1 MSTKPPPAIEVDAL
15 KKTYK
20 GGLLGGRSIEA
31 LRGIS
36 FRVER
41 GEIFA
46 LLGPNGAGKT
56 TFIKI
61 LLGIVRKSGGAAQ
74 LLGHPAGDQRSRR
87 QIGYLPENL
96 RLPRHLTANTA
107 MELCGSLSGMSA
119 GAVKEKRGQL
129 LELVGLSERAGDS
142 VKKYSKGML
151 QRLGLAQSL
160 LHDPDLLI
168 YDEPTDGLDP
178 VARAQVRSVLLDLKA
193 RGKTIFLN
201 SHILQEVELV
211 CDRVA
216 ILDRGELKYVGPA
229 KDIDQHR
236 HDGKPAPAG
245 AAAAATASQPART
258 GFELDLELAGAEGVI
273 REALKNRE
281 LKRWEPAP
289 AGQFRLSLTLDD
301 QRSVDGCIDDLRQR
315 GVSIVGLARRKVSLE
330 DAFLEIL
337 AEAAD

>member
-15 KKTYK
+15 RKTYK

-96 RLPRHLTANTA
+96 RLPRHLTAYSA
-107 MELCGSLSGMSA
+107 LELCGNLSGMST
-119 GAVKEKRGQL
+119 GAVKEKRTQL
-129 LELVGLSERAGDS
+129 LELVGLADRAGDS

-229 KDIDQHR
+229 KNIDQHR
-236 HDGKPAPAG
+236 HDGKPAPVGVAVP
-245 AAAAATASQPART
+245 AAAEPPRT
-258 GFELDLELAGAEGVI
+258 GFELDLELAGAEGMI
-273 REALKNRE
+273 REALQNRE
-281 LKRWEPAP
+281 LKKWEPAP

-301 QRSVDGCIDDLRQR
+301 QRSVDGCIDDLRRR

>member
-1 MSTKPPPAIEVDAL
+1 MPQPPAIEVDAL
-15 KKTYK
+15 KKTYRD
-20 GGLLGGRSIEA
+20 GLFGGRSIEA

-74 LLGHPAGDQRSRR
+74 LLGHPAGDRRSRK

-107 MELCGSLSGMSA
+107 LELCGNLSGMSSS
-119 GAVKEKRGQL
+119 AVKEKRGKL
-129 LELVGLSERAGDS
+129 LELVGLSDRAGDS

-178 VARAQVRSVLLDLKA
+178 VARAQVRTVLLDLKA
-193 RGKTIFLN
+193 KGKTIFLN

-236 HDGKPAPAG
+236 HGEGKPAPAG
-245 AAAAATASQPART
+245 TVASPAKPAAPRT
-258 GFELDLELAGAEGVI
+258 GFELELELAGAEEAI
-273 REALKNRE
+273 RGALANRE
-281 LKRWEPAP
+281 LKRWEPASG
-289 AGQFRLSLTLDD
+289 GQFRLSLTLED
-301 QRSVDGCIDDLRQR
+301 QRSVDACIDDLRRR
-315 GVSIVGLARRKVSLE
+315 GVSIVGLTRRKVSLE

-337 AEAAD
+337 AEAAE

>member
-1 MSTKPPPAIEVDAL
+1 MPQPPAIEVDAL
-15 KKTYK
+15 KKTYR
-20 GGLLGGRSIEA
+20 GGLFGGRSIEA

-74 LLGHPAGDQRSRR
+74 LLGHPAGDQRSRK

-107 MELCGSLSGMSA
+107 MELYGNLSGMSS
-119 GAVKEKRGQL
+119 GAIKKRRNEL
-129 LELVGLSERAGDS
+129 LELVGLSERARDS

-178 VARAQVRSVLLDLKA
+178 VARAQVRTVLLDLKSK
-193 RGKTIFLN
+193 GKTIFLN

-236 HDGKPAPAG
+236 HGDGEPGQPG
-245 AAAAATASQPART
+245 AAARPTKTAPPRT
-258 GFELDLELAGAEGVI
+258 GFELDLELSGPEEAIRGAL
-273 REALKNRE
+273 AQRE
-281 LKRWEPAP
+281 LKRWEPV
-289 AGQFRLSLTLDD
+289 AGGQIRLSLTLDD
-301 QRSVDGCIDDLRQR
+301 QGSVDACIDDLRR
-315 GVSIVGLARRKVSLE
+315 KSVSIVGLTRRKVSLE